1 VGFILALAF
10 LTIFAVV
17 WANNEGALAAG
28 QATPTQTRRPTAEP
42 SPISTDTLPIAAR
55 PTDRPTSTHTAMP
68 SPTPSQMPSPTQTP
82 EPTNTLPPSPTLSVD
97 LPTATPTMRYPDGES
112 VRFFYNDVS
121 FYLWNTG
128 GAIIPMAPLAFEA
141 LDAAGEAT
149 PYRFD
154 GRRWAAF
161 HSWLDAN
168 HCNRIEANE
177 GRLLRPAPCDNV
189 TNVTINLTISPT
201 FLHDQ
206 VFWLSRDGGNQF
218 RILWNEEE
226 IARCPVDERICDVY
240 LPPQ

>member
-1 VGFILALAF
+1 V
-10 LTIFAVV
+10 
-17 WANNEGALAAG
+17 
-28 QATPTQTRRPTAEP
+28 
-42 SPISTDTLPIAAR
+42 
-55 PTDRPTSTHTAMP
+55 
-68 SPTPSQMPSPTQTP
+68 
-82 EPTNTLPPSPTLSVD
+82 
-97 LPTATPTMRYPDGES
+97 RYPDGEP

-121 FYLWNTG
+121 FYLWNTSE
-128 GAIIPMAPLAFEA
+128 ATLPMAPLAFEA
-141 LDAAGEAT
+141 LDDAGEPT

-161 HSWLDAN
+161 HSWLDIN

-177 GRLLRPAPCDNV
+177 GRPLRPAPCDDV

-201 FLHDQ
+201 FLHEQ
-206 VFWLSRDGGNQF
+206 VFWVSRDGGSQF